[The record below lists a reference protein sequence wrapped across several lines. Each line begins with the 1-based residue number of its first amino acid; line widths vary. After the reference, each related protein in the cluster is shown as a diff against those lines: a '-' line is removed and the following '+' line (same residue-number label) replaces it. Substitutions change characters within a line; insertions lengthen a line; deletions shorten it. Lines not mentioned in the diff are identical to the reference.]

1 MASDREITIG
11 DVWGAIWRGKWIVV
25 ATTVVAALVAFA
37 ITFTSSTTYTAS
49 SKVYLGQAT
58 TMMGNLASTPGTN
71 PLTAATILQGDTVVD
86 AVAEATGLTP
96 STVRSRTDVAVPRAP
111 GTVTTNQ
118 PAIATIS
125 ATMAEKDAAIRLA
138 NAYAE
143 AALGNASSGYETVS
157 TTLQQQ
163 VRRLRAEQVRL
174 QAAIARQPSPE
185 NLNQLTDLRE
195 VLSTSELQLA
205 RVQQIEAPSI
215 VTLAKGAASS
225 ASTSNRVR
233 TTVIGAVIGFLVGIV
248 IALATSGGIRRGSRP
263 A

>member
-1 MASDREITIG
+1 MASDREITLG
-11 DVWGAIWRGKWIVV
+11 DVWRAIWRGRWIIV
-25 ATTVVAALVAFA
+25 ATTVIAALVAFGL
-37 ITFTSSTTYTAS
+37 TYTSDTTYTAT

-71 PLTAATILQGDTVVD
+71 PLTAATVLQGDVVVD

-96 STVRSRTDVAVPRAP
+96 GAVRSRTDVAVPRAP

-118 PAIATIS
+118 PAIASIS
-125 ATMAEKDAAIRLA
+125 ARGAAREDAVRLA

-143 AALGNASSGYETVS
+143 AALTSASTGYEAVS
-157 TTLQQQ
+157 TTLEQQ
-163 VRRLRAEQVRL
+163 VRRMRAEEIRL
-174 QAAIARQPSPE
+174 QALIRRAPTPD

-195 VLSTSELQLA
+195 VLTTSELQLA
-205 RVQQIEAPSI
+205 RVRQIEAPSI
-215 VTLAKGAASS
+215 VTLAKGASSS

-233 TTVIGAVIGFLVGIV
+233 SAIIGAVIGLLVGIV
-248 IALATSGGIRRGSRP
+248 IALATSGGIRREAGP